1 MPVEFDLSG
10 KVALVTGGS
19 RGVGR
24 GIAEAFL
31 AAGADVVICARNA
44 PSTLPTAPT
53 GGREAVFIEADVRDW
68 DEIRAALSATVERFG
83 GLDIV
88 VNNAGGAPPAAAATA
103 SPRFSRAIVELNLV
117 APLLVTQRANEVMQ
131 GQGSGGSVIN
141 ISSLTGMRPSP
152 GTAAY
157 GAAKAGL
164 INLTQSL
171 AVEFAPKVRV
181 NCVTAGALA
190 TEELHQQ
197 YGGDVYFEKVAAT
210 VPLGRMGT
218 PADVA
223 QACLFLASESAAF
236 ITGANLVIHGGG
248 DDPPP
253 ADPDPI

>member
-1 MPVEFDLSG
+1 MPVDYDLSG
-10 KVALVTGGS
+10 RVTLVTGGS

-31 AAGADVVICARNA
+31 ASGAQVAICARNA
-44 PSTLPTAPT
+44 PASLPTSPDGA
-53 GGREAVFIEADVRDW
+53 RRAVFVEGDVRDW
-68 DEIRAALSATVERFG
+68 DEIGRVVTNTVERFG
-83 GLDIV
+83 GLDVV
-88 VNNAGGAPPAAAATA
+88 VNNAGGSPPASAATA
-103 SPRFSRAIVELNLV
+103 SPRFSSAILNLNLL

-131 GQGSGGSVIN
+131 AQVDGGSIVN
-141 ISSLTGMRPSP
+141 ISSLSGLRPSP

-197 YGGDVYFEKVAAT
+197 YGGDVYLDKVAAT
-210 VPLGRMGT
+210 VPLGRIGT

-223 QACLFLASESAAF
+223 QACLFLASESASF
-236 ITGANLVIHGGG
+236 ITGTNLVVHGGG

-253 ADPDPI
+253 AEPDPM